1 MPQTLRKLSRGTV
14 AALFLVALGGLAV
27 AAPLATVASP
37 QVAYPVARLLPVK
50 VTEAA
55 RGATIAALE
64 MDGYEM
70 LPAVTIEQ

>member
-1 MPQTLRKLSRGTV
+1 MPQTIRTLSRGTL

-27 AAPLATVASP
+27 AAPLASVATP
-37 QVAYPVARLLPVK
+37 QRAYPVSELLPVK

-55 RGATIAALE
+55 RGATLAALA

-70 LPAVTIEQ
+70 LPAVSIEQ